1 MMLLKKADE
10 KSDDDVNQP
19 GAVYLVRRA
28 ERIMTPNDASE
39 PHAEEFDV
47 VNRRCKCGKLPY
59 PQSRACNE
67 KRCAHG
73 HKDGKI

>member
-19 GAVYLVRRA
+19 GAAYLVRSVH
-28 ERIMTPNDASE
+28 EIVIPNDASE

-47 VNRRCKCGKLPY
+47 ENRRCKCGQLRY
-59 PQSRACNE
+59 PGSRGCNE
-67 KRCAHG
+67 ERCAYG
-73 HKDGKI
+73 FQDGKI